1 VGAEEEPTVTAPF
14 SDLPKFPG
22 EEPSPP
28 PRPESPDTPADRLRH
43 AFPALVMLAG
53 VGVGLL
59 LVVGLAVV
67 LLARGIAAGW
77 IEPVLILVI
86 FLTLPAVAITAAFY
100 QRAKLRRDR
109 ME

>member
-1 VGAEEEPTVTAPF
+1 VTAPF

-22 EEPSPP
+22 EEPSAPP
-28 PRPESPDTPADRLRH
+28 QPESPDTPADRLRH

-100 QRAKLRRDR
+100 QRAKMQRDR